1 MSGLLGLL
9 VGLALVDS
17 TSFGTL
23 GIPLVLVVANRRVLG
38 RPLAVYFGTVVIF
51 YFLVGVA
58 LVLGLGAVFGAFGDA
73 LESDAAYWLQLVLGV
88 GLFVVSF
95 RIGGGKQSKGKQRRS
110 WMPASLGTRAM
121 VGIALTATLI
131 EVGTMLPYLG
141 AIGLLSASE
150 LGVVWQLLI
159 LAGYCL
165 FMILPALVLIGAASL
180 LGDRVWSRLER
191 LSTWMQRHSEDS
203 IGWIIGILGFFLA
216 ANALEALFG

>member
-23 GIPLVLVVANRRVLG
+23 GIPLVLVVADRRVRG
-38 RPLAVYFGTVVIF
+38 RPLAIYFGTVVIF

-58 LVLGLGAVFGAFGDA
+58 LVLGLGAVFDMLGDA

-88 GLFVVSF
+88 ALFAISF
-95 RIGGGKQSKGKQRRS
+95 RIGGKRSMGKQRRS
-110 WMPASLGTRAM
+110 WIPTSLGARAM

-216 ANALEALFG
+216 ANALGALFG